1 MKKKVFL
8 AIVIFILLFI
18 GYKYIYHEHRE
29 ISNETEVFNDTA
41 LVLKQNFHEN
51 LDVSNGK
58 YLNKTVVVY
67 GVISEIETKA
77 IMINDNVYCVFDRDI
92 NELLIEKQIKVKG
105 RCLGYDELLEVVKI
119 DQSVVLEN

>member
-1 MKKKVFL
+1 VKKKVVL

-29 ISNETEVFNDTA
+29 ISNETEAFNDRA
-41 LVLKQNFHEN
+41 LVLKKNFHEN
-51 LDVSNGK
+51 LEVSNSK

-67 GVISEIETKA
+67 GEISEVETNA
-77 IMINDNVYCVFDRDI
+77 VMINDNVYCVFDKNI
-92 NELLIEKQIKVKG
+92 NELFIGKQIKVKG

-119 DQSVVLEN
+119 DQSVVLNK